1 MERSWGVKGGSS
13 TCKSSIPA
21 KGVLLMTED
30 MVWYLQK
37 IRARKKRCAG

>member
-1 MERSWGVKGGSS
+1 MERSWGVKVGLS

-21 KGVLLMTED
+21 KGVLLMTEA

-37 IRARKKRCAG
+37 IRVRKKRCVG